1 MKTARSMKDNG
12 LSLLTIG
19 KSFILLSGCFLYFWL
34 WVNPTLIF
42 QTQEPV
48 FFSSNRFLLEH
59 LTWPG
64 GVVEYL
70 SALLG
75 QFYYYPAAGALV
87 LTMIC
92 WKASIAMGWLYSFFK
107 PVKANY
113 IFLVIPS
120 ILLLGLSSLYTYN
133 LSFSIGLLITLFMFN
148 LLLKGAA
155 GIPAIRPLLFWIL
168 AIVNYYLAGGFVIL
182 FILLYIIYLL
192 FHYKKLFDILAVLL
206 VIPAPWI
213 TAQYLAYISLHDAC
227 FTHLPVKG
235 FTVISVLAWSLWI
248 YILAIMFIGWLMQ
261 RRSAAA
267 AGKEPARYLLAL
279 KNKTLAGIVQISILL
294 LLIAGVILSTG
305 DSLVKSLL
313 TTDYL
318 ARHHQWQQLL
328 DYQTGKS
335 KSSLYEVF
343 ETNRALYHSGKLL
356 DEMFAFPQ
364 NWGTNSLF
372 LTTQFSELSLLHN
385 SDLDYDLG
393 YYNGSLHWVYE
404 AVSMRG
410 ETGFNLQRLALLHLL
425 KGEKNSA
432 RRYLS
437 SLHNTIPFKKWA
449 MHYLAIMNNDSLL
462 QIDPELQDKFTRSIS
477 QDFMNY
483 QSNPE
488 ANLINILQADPGN
501 KMAFEYYMAACLLNR
516 QWGTI
521 VKNIPVFRQ
530 MGYTN
535 LPFHIQE
542 ALLIYMAQNRINTLD
557 VSDYSMNIKI
567 KTQFSAFQQLMSRF
581 RNKTEAQTSMYE
593 SFRHTYW
600 YYALYPPVQPNS
612 AAGTR

>member
-1 MKTARSMKDNG
+1 MKDNG

-34 WVNPTLIF
+34 WVNPALIF

-48 FFSSNRFLLEH
+48 FFSTSRFLQEH

-92 WKASIAMGWLYSFFK
+92 WKASIAMGWLFSFFK

-133 LSFSIGLLITLFMFN
+133 LSFSIGLLITLFLFI
-148 LLLKGAA
+148 LFLACAA
-155 GIPAIRPLLFWIL
+155 GLPAIRPLLFWIL

-182 FILLYIIYLL
+182 FLLLYIIYLL
-192 FHYKKLFDILAVLL
+192 FYYKNVFDILAALL
-206 VIPAPWI
+206 VIPVPWL
-213 TAQYLAYISLHDAC
+213 TARYLAYISFYDAC
-227 FTHLPVKG
+227 FTHLPAKG
-235 FTVISVLAWSLWI
+235 FTVISVLAWSLWV
-248 YILAIMFIGWLMQ
+248 YILAVMFMGWLIR

-267 AGKEPARYLLAL
+267 GEEPVKYLLAF
-279 KNKTLAGIVQISILL
+279 KNKTVSAIVQGGILL

-305 DSLVKSLL
+305 DSLVKSFL

-318 ARHHQWQQLL
+318 ARHHKWQQLL
-328 DYQTGKS
+328 DYQAGKT
-335 KSSLYEVF
+335 KSSLYETF
-343 ETNRALYHSGKLL
+343 ETNRALYHSGRLL

-393 YYNGSLHWVYE
+393 YYNESLHWVYE

-432 RRYLS
+432 RRCLS

-449 MHYLAIMNNDSLL
+449 ERYLAIMDNDSLL
-462 QIDPELQDKFTRSIS
+462 RTDPELQDKFARLINR
-477 QDFMNY
+477 DFMNY

-488 ANLINILQADPGN
+488 ANIINILQADPGN

-542 ALLIYMAQNRINTLD
+542 ALLIYMAQNRISTLD
-557 VSDYSMNIKI
+557 VSDYSMSIKV

-581 RNKTEAQTSMYE
+581 RNKTEAQASMYE

-600 YYALYPPVQPNS
+600 YYALYPPVQQGS
-612 AAGTR
+612 AAGSH